1 MCSHRRIRWTR
12 YVGSIVFED
21 GTEPQGNLRG
31 KCKNRNLLCIEM
43 VDSGFC
49 FPEGTLPPNMDY
61 AFDLVQQ
68 SIQRYMQ
75 IP

>member
-1 MCSHRRIRWTR
+1 MS
-12 YVGSIVFED
+12 GSIVFED

-31 KCKNRNLLCIEM
+31 KCKNRNLLCIENGSTQAF
-43 VDSGFC
+43 V
-49 FPEGTLPPNMDY
+49 FPEGDIATQTWTMLSISS
-61 AFDLVQQ
+61 QQ